1 MIKTMRSAVTALAI
15 LLAGTMTLTVTS
27 GVAAAKSVSHA
38 DHKTHKDGDRK
49 HESHERS
56 HHRKK
61 HRKKVIV
68 CIKAP
73 CPGDRDGD
81 RRRASEDRLK
91 KEKCGTLI
99 LPTAGC
105 GTPARDPVGNTRPTL
120 PERTAQPLGDGRK
133 PVVESVK

>member
-1 MIKTMRSAVTALAI
+1 
-15 LLAGTMTLTVTS
+15 
-27 GVAAAKSVSHA
+27 
-38 DHKTHKDGDRK
+38 
-49 HESHERS
+49 
-56 HHRKK
+56 
-61 HRKKVIV
+61 VIV